1 MARAPGRGAGAS
13 KMPFSRARLSG
24 VLDLTPRQKL
34 WIDQDGKIVMSDYR
48 VRLLA
53 LVAETGSLARAASAM
68 KLSYRRAW
76 GKIKEIETNLGVPL
90 VQSEV
95 GGAGGGHTVLTP
107 EADAIV
113 RAYVRFQARMTEQLN
128 AIFEEEFGS
137 ILPRIPV

>member
-1 MARAPGRGAGAS
+1 M
-13 KMPFSRARLSG
+13 
-24 VLDLTPRQKL
+24 LDLTPCQKL
-34 WIDQDGKIVMSDYR
+34 WVDRDGKIVMSDYR

-53 LVAETGSLARAASAM
+53 LVAETGSLAKAASAM

-107 EADAIV
+107 EAEAIV
-113 RAYVRFQARMTEQLN
+113 QAYLRFQARMEADLR
-128 AIFEEEFGS
+128 AIFEEEFAS
-137 ILPRIPV
+137 LLTRTTV